1 MTDAPSPAVLE
12 TRAAITA
19 LRTKISRLG
28 NVEFDLLFRT
38 ARTHN
43 AWQNKPVPDAL
54 LREIVDIMQIG
65 PTSQNCQPA
74 RIVFVRSPEQRAK
87 LAEVASPTNNPKI
100 KAAPVTAIVAYDT
113 KFYENLKRTFP
124 HRPEAADNYRNNA
137 ALAEATAFRNGS
149 LQGAY
154 FIIAAR
160 AVGLDTGP
168 MSGFN
173 NAKVD
178 ELFFAGTSWKS
189 NFLCNLGYGDVSG
202 VMQKLPRLGFD
213 EIVHFI

>member
-1 MTDAPSPAVLE
+1 M
-12 TRAAITA
+12 
-19 LRTKISRLG
+19 SRLG

-43 AWQNKPVPDAL
+43 AWQNKPVPDAA
-54 LREIVDIMQIG
+54 LREIVDIMQLG

-74 RIVFVRSPEQRAK
+74 RIVFVRSAEGKEK
-87 LAEVASPTNNPKI
+87 LASAAGPTNQPKI
-100 KAAPVTAIVAYDT
+100 KAAPVTGIIAYDT
-113 KFYENLKRTFP
+113 HFYEHLKRTFP

-178 ELFFAGTSWKS
+178 ELFFAGTTYKS
-189 NFLCNLGYGDVSG
+189 NFLCNLGYGDVAG

-213 EIVHFI
+213 EIVRFA

>member
-1 MTDAPSPAVLE
+1 MTDAPSPAALE
-12 TRAAITA
+12 SRAAIAA
-19 LRTKISRLG
+19 LRSKLSRLG
-28 NVEFDLLFRT
+28 NTEFDLLFRV

-43 AWQNKPVPDAL
+43 AWQNRPVPDEV
-54 LREIVDIMQIG
+54 LREIVEVMQLG

-74 RIVFVRSPEQRAK
+74 RIVFVRSAEAKAK
-87 LAEVASPTNNPKI
+87 LAEVASPANGAKI

-113 KFYENLKRTFP
+113 RFFEHLKRTFP
-124 HRPEAADNYRNNA
+124 HRPEAADNYRSNA

-178 ELFFAGTSWKS
+178 ELFFAGTALKS
-189 NFLCNLGYGDVSG
+189 NFLCNLGYGDTAG
-202 VMQKLPRLGFD
+202 VMHKLPRLGFE
-213 EIVHFI
+213 EIVRFA

>member
-1 MTDAPSPAVLE
+1 MNEAPSPAVLE
-12 TRAAITA
+12 ARASITA
-19 LRTKISRLG
+19 LRAKQARLG
-28 NVEFDLLFRT
+28 DVEFDLLLRV

-54 LREIVDIMQIG
+54 LREVVELMQLA

-74 RIVFVRSPEQRAK
+74 RIVFVRSPDEKEK
-87 LAEVASPTNNPKI
+87 LASAAGPTNQPKI
-100 KAAPVTAIVAYDT
+100 KMAPVTAIIAYDT
-113 KFYENLKRTFP
+113 HFYENLKRTFP
-124 HRPEAADNYRNNA
+124 HRPEAADNYRANA
-137 ALAEATAFRNGS
+137 ALAETTAFRNGS

-178 ELFFAGTSWKS
+178 ELFFAGTSYKS
-189 NFLCNLGYGDVSG
+189 NFLCNLGYGDVAG
-202 VMQKLPRLGFD
+202 VMQKLPRLGVD
-213 EIVHFI
+213 EITRFI